1 MDRRSFLKITA
12 AASATIASTKRANAI
27 SPYNNIPV
35 SADDEKY
42 WSLIRDEFPI
52 TKNVLYFNNGTMG
65 PSPLMVTDRVTERI
79 RHVDATGDYGGDY
92 EGIKNAL
99 AKMIGADSGDRMAYT
114 HNVSEAISIVSSGID
129 MKSGDEVILTS
140 QEHAGNSIPWLARKN
155 RDGIVVKPVLITDAN
170 WLPLTDDQIVD
181 NIKAAITPKTR
192 AMSIPHLTCT
202 TGQLLPIKR
211 ISEIAKKHN
220 IWLLVDGA
228 HPPGMIRVDV
238 KDLGCD
244 AYASCGHKW
253 MLGPKGVGWLY
264 ISQEFSDHVIPT
276 WSGAEAD
283 KHWDTKNSQLQF
295 LPTASRYDFA
305 TQNFALF
312 DGLMAAIEFQQKI
325 GFDKIEQ
332 RVIHLSQMLRNG
344 LRENAPGHYKFL
356 TPESSLTGITTIK
369 LDKMDYKDFAT
380 KMWDKKK
387 IRTRIVPEGD
397 LAANRFSVHIYTSE
411 DDVQTFIDTAKEVLA

>member
-1 MDRRSFLKITA
+1 MDRRSFLKLTA
-12 AASATIASTKRANAI
+12 ATASVASL
-27 SPYNNIPV
+27 NNKSFAAPTPLTPT
-35 SADDEKY
+35 AEDEAY

-129 MKSGDEVILTS
+129 MKAGDEVILTS

-155 RDGIVVKPVLITDAN
+155 RDGIVVKIAQITDAN
-170 WLPLTDDQIVD
+170 WLPLSDDQILD
-181 NIKAAITPKTR
+181 NIKALITPKTR

-202 TGQLLPIKR
+202 TGHLLPIKR
-211 ISEIAKKHN
+211 ISELAKKHH

-228 HPPGMIRVDV
+228 HPPGMIKVDV

-276 WSGAEAD
+276 WSGGEAD
-283 KHWDTKNSQLQF
+283 KKWDTKKSELEF
-295 LPTASRYDFA
+295 LPTASKYDFA

-312 DGLMAAIEFQQKI
+312 DGLMAAIEFQNKI
-325 GFDKIEQ
+325 GVEKIDA
-332 RVIHLSQMLRNG
+332 RVKHLTTMFRNG
-344 LRENAPGHYKFL
+344 LKELAPGRYKFL
-356 TPESSLTGITTIK
+356 TPESSLTGITSIK
-369 LDKMDYKDFAT
+369 LDKMDYKEFAT

-387 IRTRIVPEGD
+387 IRTRIVPEGE

-411 DDVQTFIDTAKEVLA
+411 ADVQTFIDTAKEVLA